1 MNGAKMRHILPMSIG
16 LAVVLG
22 AAACGGGPPPGP
34 PPPDPDS
41 LAAAQA
47 EAQRVR
53 DSIAQEQARRDSLA
67 RERQRIQAEQD
78 RRRADSLNAIREETN
93 RVRQALAVRINFDF
107 DRSNIR
113 PGDAAA
119 LDRKLAI
126 LQANP
131 ALRIQITGHC
141 DERGS
146 DEYNLALG
154 NRRALSAKRYL
165 TDRGIAEGRITTAS
179 MGEERPIATGSNE
192 AAWGQNRR
200 DEFSITSGGD
210 RLTMPGM

>member
-1 MNGAKMRHILPMSIG
+1 MSIG
-16 LAVVLG
+16 LAVVIV
-22 AAACGGGPPPGP
+22 AAACGGGAPPTPLG
-34 PPPDPDS
+34 PDPDS

-47 EAQRVR
+47 EAQQVR
-53 DSIAQEQARRDSLA
+53 DSIAREQAIRDSLA

-78 RRRADSLNAIREETN
+78 RQRADSLNATREETN
-93 RVRQALAVRINFDF
+93 RVRQALAVRVNFDF

-113 PGDAAA
+113 PGDAAV

-131 ALRIQITGHC
+131 NLRIQVTGHC

-154 NRRALSAKRYL
+154 NRRALAAKRYL
-165 TDRGIAEGRITTAS
+165 TDRGIAESRITTSS
-179 MGEERPIATGSNE
+179 MGEERPLATGSNE

>member
-1 MNGAKMRHILPMSIG
+1 MRHILPMSIG

-34 PPPDPDS
+34 PPPDADS

-53 DSIAQEQARRDSLA
+53 DSIAREQSIRDSLA

-78 RRRADSLNAIREETN
+78 RQRADSLNAIREETN

-113 PGDAAA
+113 PADAAA

-131 ALRIQITGHC
+131 ALRIQVTGHC

-154 NRRALSAKRYL
+154 NRRALAAKRYL

-179 MGEERPIATGSNE
+179 MGEERPVATGSNE

>member
-1 MNGAKMRHILPMSIG
+1 MRHILPMSIG

-34 PPPDPDS
+34 PPPDADS

-53 DSIAQEQARRDSLA
+53 DSIAREQAIRDSLA

-78 RRRADSLNAIREETN
+78 RQRADSLNAIREETN

-107 DRSNIR
+107 DRSNVR

-131 ALRIQITGHC
+131 ALRIQVQGHC

-154 NRRALSAKRYL
+154 NRRALAAKRYL

-179 MGEERPIATGSNE
+179 MGEERPLATGSNE